1 MQCSTCKA
9 LLSRAVAFSLRALVW
24 VGVCATVMLGVVVP
38 AVEGVAPV
46 FDRDRPGEV
55 CRTTTTSHDVH
66 VLLVLK
72 SCRLSNEGLACM
84 PAFA

>member
-1 MQCSTCKA
+1 M
-9 LLSRAVAFSLRALVW
+9 AFSLRALVW

-38 AVEGVAPV
+38 AVEAVAPV

-55 CRTTTTSHDVH
+55 CRTTTTSHDVLVH

-72 SCRLSNEGLACM
+72 SCRLSNEGFALRCPNPCRYI
-84 PAFA
+84 PAVA